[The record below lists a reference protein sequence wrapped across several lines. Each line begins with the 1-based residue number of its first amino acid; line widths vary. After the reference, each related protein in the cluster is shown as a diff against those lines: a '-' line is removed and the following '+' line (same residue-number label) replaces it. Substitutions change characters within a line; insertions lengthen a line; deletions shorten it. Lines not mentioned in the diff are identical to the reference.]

1 MVPYPEGAL
10 DESGRVRCG
19 GDAIGFWERNCSGQA
34 RRRVGEMGKR
44 RSGEAEKRARVSF
57 KCLSLCSVDFQNQF
71 GKLSTKAQSNNSSS
85 NQSNF
90 AVAL

>member
-19 GDAIGFWERNCSGQA
+19 GDAIGFWERTVAGKQGEGVA
-34 RRRVGEMGKR
+34 RGR
-44 RSGEAEKRARVSF
+44 EAEKTSARVSF

-71 GKLSTKAQSNNSSS
+71 GKLSTKAHRATLATS
-85 NQSNF
+85 
-90 AVAL
+90 LWLYD

>member
-19 GDAIGFWERNCSGQA
+19 GDAIGFWERTVAGKQGEGVA
-34 RRRVGEMGKR
+34 RGG
-44 RSGEAEKRARVSF
+44 SGEESARVSF

-71 GKLSTKAQSNNSSS
+71 GKLSTKARTTT
-85 NQSNF
+85 
-90 AVAL
+90 AVATKATSLWLYD